1 MKKQILKFFK
11 GDVDDSEET
20 LIKYSHDASI
30 FEVRPK
36 IVLFP
41 KDSDDVKNLVVWVNE
56 AKKDNPKLSI
66 TCRCAGTDMSGGA
79 IGESIILDFTRY
91 MNKLVGG
98 PIPLDDSSFVN
109 KKNKNYP
116 GNYPLMPSYI
126 TVEPGMFYRD
136 FEKIT
141 QEKDLIL
148 PCYTASKSINA
159 LGGMFGNNSAGE
171 RTLKYGQMEN
181 YILSARVIFADG
193 NEYEVKPLNKD
204 ELAKKIAQNDFE
216 GNVYKNIFN
225 LIQDNEEEI
234 QQAKPKVNKN
244 SSGYYIWNVISKLTP
259 EIIPSIVEGSARNQ
273 KNFSSSDFIFDLNKL
288 LVGSQ
293 GTLGIVTEITLKILP
308 DIKHSKL
315 VAIFMQ
321 DTEPLGRLVDEILT
335 LNPET
340 LETYDDKTMRL
351 AVKFFP
357 DFLKNKGFIGMFKFM
372 WSFLPE
378 FFMMIG
384 SLIGTGGF
392 PKLII
397 LAEFAGNNETDVE
410 KKCLELQEKIKEF
423 KLKVHITKSEI
434 EANKYWDIRRESFA
448 LLRKHVKG
456 MRTAPF
462 IDDIIVRPEF
472 LPKFLPDLNNVLGQ
486 YRLTY
491 TLAGHAGDGNFHIIP
506 LMDFKRS
513 DTTKIIVELG
523 EQVYDLVVKYH
534 GSIAAEHNDG
544 LVRTPYLE
552 KMYGGRIVKI
562 FSQIK
567 EIFDFNNIFNPG
579 KKVPTENLGGTKKY
593 IVSHIATE
601 HKAVHKV

>member
-1 MKKQILKFFK
+1 LKKEILKFFK
-11 GDVDDSEET
+11 GDVDDSAET
-20 LIKYSHDASI
+20 LTKYSHDASI

-41 KDSDDVKNLVVWVNE
+41 KDSEDVKSLVKWVGE
-56 AKKDNPKLSI
+56 KKAEYPELSI

-79 IGESIILDFTRY
+79 LGESIILDFTRY

-98 PIPLDDSSFVN
+98 PVPLDNVSYSS
-109 KKNKNYP
+109 KKSKNYR
-116 GNYPLMPSYI
+116 GNYPLVPSYI

-141 QEKDLIL
+141 QEKGLIL

-181 YILSARVIFADG
+181 FILSSKVVFADG
-193 NEYEVKPLNKD
+193 NEYEVKPLTKD
-204 ELAKKIAQNDFE
+204 ELEKKIAQNDFE
-216 GNVYKNIFN
+216 GNVYKNILN
-225 LIQDNEEEI
+225 LIQDNEDEI
-234 QQAKPKVNKN
+234 AQAKPKVSKN
-244 SSGYYIWNVISKLTP
+244 SSGYYIWNVKKDT
-259 EIIPSIVEGSARNQ
+259 
-273 KNFSSSDFIFDLNKL
+273 IFDLNKL

-293 GTLGIVTEITLKILP
+293 GTLGIVTEMTLKVLP

-321 DTEPLGRLVDEILT
+321 DTAPLGRLVDEILT

-340 LETYDDKTMRL
+340 LETYDDKTMKL

-357 DFLKNKGFIGMFKFM
+357 DFLKNKGFVGMFKFM

-378 FFMMIG
+378 FFMLIG
-384 SLIGTGGF
+384 SYIGAGDF

-397 LAEFAGNNETDVE
+397 LAEFAGNDEKAVE
-410 KKCLELQEKIKEF
+410 AKCLELQEKIKEF

-486 YRLTY
+486 HKLTY

-513 DTTKIIVELG
+513 DTAKIIVELG
-523 EQVYDLVVKYH
+523 EKVYDLVFKYH
-534 GSIAAEHNDG
+534 GSTAAEHNDG

-552 KMYGGRIVKI
+552 KMYGPRIVKI

-567 EIFDFNNIFNPG
+567 EIFDLNNIFNPG

-593 IVSHIATE
+593 IASHIAIE
-601 HKAVHKV
+601 HKSVHKV

>member
-1 MKKQILKFFK
+1 M
-11 GDVDDSEET
+11 
-20 LIKYSHDASI
+20 
-30 FEVRPK
+30 
-36 IVLFP
+36 
-41 KDSDDVKNLVVWVNE
+41 
-56 AKKDNPKLSI
+56 
-66 TCRCAGTDMSGGA
+66 
-79 IGESIILDFTRY
+79 
-91 MNKLVGG
+91 
-98 PIPLDDSSFVN
+98 
-109 KKNKNYP
+109 
-116 GNYPLMPSYI
+116 
-126 TVEPGMFYRD
+126 
-136 FEKIT
+136 
-141 QEKDLIL
+141 
-148 PCYTASKSINA
+148 
-159 LGGMFGNNSAGE
+159 
-171 RTLKYGQMEN
+171 
-181 YILSARVIFADG
+181 
-193 NEYEVKPLNKD
+193 
-204 ELAKKIAQNDFE
+204 
-216 GNVYKNIFN
+216 
-225 LIQDNEEEI
+225 
-234 QQAKPKVNKN
+234 
-244 SSGYYIWNVISKLTP
+244 
-259 EIIPSIVEGSARNQ
+259 
-273 KNFSSSDFIFDLNKL
+273 
-288 LVGSQ
+288 GSQ